1 MKPLILV
8 VDDSPLLRRI
18 SYETLSE
25 AGYTV
30 LEAENGKAGLAQ
42 LDKHTPAL
50 IISDLNMPEMNGL
63 EFIRTLR
70 QRPAL
75 AQVPVLMVTTELSEE
90 MKAAGRAAGATAW
103 LTKPLQPPLLLKAV
117 NTLLRH

>member
-25 AGYTV
+25 AGYKV
-30 LEAENGKAGLAQ
+30 VEAENGKAGLAQ
-42 LDKHTPAL
+42 LEKYTPSL

-70 QRPAL
+70 RHPRL